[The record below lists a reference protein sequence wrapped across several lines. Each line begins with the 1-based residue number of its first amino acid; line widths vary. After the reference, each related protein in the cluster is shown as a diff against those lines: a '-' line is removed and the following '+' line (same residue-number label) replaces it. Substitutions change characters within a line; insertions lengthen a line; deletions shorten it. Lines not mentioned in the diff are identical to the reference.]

1 MKCLSVLVHVS
12 DLSFHLNEVVCVCL
26 RCSKIQLNIL
36 KLLKIPLFSLSCCFF
51 IQFYSEFFFFKYNI
65 ASSFFV
71 AALLTYE
78 NYTVLKLYV

>member
-12 DLSFHLNEVVCVCL
+12 DLPFHLNEVVCVCL
-26 RCSKIQLNIL
+26 RCSEIQLNIL

-51 IQFYSEFFFFKYNI
+51 IQFYSGFYFIYNI